1 MVTEA
6 SCPNTGTG
14 STKTVSTEQQGTA
27 IRFYLCTQVSSGYLP
42 HSIVEGASRFRLDP
56 WRTKTNPRHSNISEN
71 ADSQHETT
79 NNQIP
84 KHNSPHSFNNS
95 SPRSCCNKL
104 FFSNVITCIA
114 CTGKEG
120 REENQGFHFCLSA
133 SSERRKKEGCM
144 HDKR

>member
-6 SCPNTGTG
+6 SCPSTGTG

-27 IRFYLCTQVSSGYLP
+27 IRFCLCTQVSSGYLP

-84 KHNSPHSFNNS
+84 KHNSPHSFIQQFINS
-95 SPRSCCNKL
+95 SL
-104 FFSNVITCIA
+104 LQQIVFFKCHNLHSVHWEGGEGGESRFAFLSVCIV
-114 CTGKEG
+114 
-120 REENQGFHFCLSA
+120 
-133 SSERRKKEGCM
+133 
-144 HDKR
+144 